1 LAEYTLVPDCGPDG
15 DNVWL
20 TIWLPQFQARPSV
33 RRLRTLAELY
43 ALGTAL
49 NAEGQKR
56 FGLDVVSTRIESED
70 DDTSITFELDPD
82 YSDVYDWREK
92 LMASAAQIIVK
103 HGGIVKSW

>member
-15 DNVWL
+15 DAVWL
-20 TIWLPQFQARPSV
+20 TICLPQFRARPSV

-49 NAEGQKR
+49 NAEGQQR

-70 DDTSITFELDPD
+70 GDTSIIFELDPD
-82 YSDVYDWREK
+82 FSDVYDWREK
-92 LMASAAQIIVK
+92 LMTSATRIIVK
-103 HGGIVKSW
+103 HGGTVKRW